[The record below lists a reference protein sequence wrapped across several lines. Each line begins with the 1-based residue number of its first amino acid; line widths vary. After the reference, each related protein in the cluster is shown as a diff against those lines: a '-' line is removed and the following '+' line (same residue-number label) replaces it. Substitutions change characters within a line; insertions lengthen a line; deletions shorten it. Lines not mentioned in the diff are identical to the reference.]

1 MALWVLLL
9 AVLLVESATS
19 QQTIDGLSQQ
29 ALPNPSGVVGQ
40 PTDGESATS
49 PVSSQDVAPAV
60 SSESGDGADGDSV
73 DEPAPDVEALVQDT
87 IDDAYRKALP
97 MVTKFGF
104 DPAVS
109 GECSQSLL
117 KMALAFRRLEPWA
130 IRMLDASGKVASGL
144 LMGTL
149 GDLGNFDECL
159 ATTVDNMYGE
169 RDFTGRFCTVYMN
182 FKNNTFVAKMVA
194 RFQEK
199 GYLRSKTKPF
209 TQDYKNPLNWIK
221 NKMAHGVRQSACIPS
236 TCSAE
241 DLAYIMN
248 TLGKKIGMKVRIRGC
263 KAVGE
268 TKILGWQAG
277 ILFTL
282 ATVAVLVV
290 AGTMA
295 DVALRTVLK
304 KKHGKRKGILRN
316 VVLGF
321 SIISN
326 TEKLLKTDPSD
337 PADSKLMFVHG
348 LRFYSSTWV
357 MLGHAFLIADPT
369 ATWLTVPAMFV
380 VGVWLLLPLMADGP
394 VLNDYKA
401 TFLDTCQRRWWTV
414 LLHTNN
420 FSPFLQMCLGHLWY
434 INIDFQLYVAL
445 LFIPLVML
453 RHSLTSA
460 PSVSAFCWATT
471 STSPPKMKLS
481 KPVQALCWCAAT
493 ACNLAIVFAPHK
505 WYTDHTYSIERPEC
519 LLFAALHRVA
529 WTLGVAWLVLACA
542 TGRGGIV
549 MSLLSW
555 RALVPLS
562 RLSYGAF
569 LSHVVI
575 LLAQMMT
582 NRERVAYTYMVK
594 TMNYLAVVMASY
606 LCAYLLYLFCEAPVA
621 TLERTLLGGI
631 ANPRRGSPVAASGL
645 TVVVPK
651 AADQRT
657 GSGLSEVPASLAA
670 PTRNGAAEECTQRSH
685 L

>member
-1 MALWVLLL
+1 MCAILYLCPSPSAN
-9 AVLLVESATS
+9 AV
-19 QQTIDGLSQQ
+19 
-29 ALPNPSGVVGQ
+29 
-40 PTDGESATS
+40 
-49 PVSSQDVAPAV
+49 
-60 SSESGDGADGDSV
+60 
-73 DEPAPDVEALVQDT
+73 
-87 IDDAYRKALP
+87 
-97 MVTKFGF
+97 
-104 DPAVS
+104 
-109 GECSQSLL
+109 
-117 KMALAFRRLEPWA
+117 
-130 IRMLDASGKVASGL
+130 LDASGKVASGL

-199 GYLRSKTKPF
+199 GYLR
-209 TQDYKNPLNWIK
+209 DYKNPLNWIK

-236 TCSAE
+236 TCSAG

-248 TLGKKIGMKVRIRGC
+248 TRI
-263 KAVGE
+263 
-268 TKILGWQAG
+268 
-277 ILFTL
+277 
-282 ATVAVLVV
+282 
-290 AGTMA
+290 M
-295 DVALRTVLK
+295 
-304 KKHGKRKGILRN
+304 RN

-348 LRFYSSTWV
+348 LRFYSST
-357 MLGHAFLIADPT
+357 
-369 ATWLTVPAMFV
+369 LTVPAMFV

-445 LFIPLVML
+445 LFIPLLMIRRPYL
-453 RHSLTSA
+453 GALLAALLTVVSSA
-460 PSVSAFCWATT
+460 YTGVVSYLNNYQPAVIFTHTDVSYTIGTANQIYFKPFAHIGSFCIGILLGYYIYVA
-471 STSPPKMKLS
+471 PKMKLS
-481 KPVQALCWCAAT
+481 KPVQVLCWCAAT

-594 TMNYLAVVMASY
+594 PNTPHPVHVNPHRHSFLKTMNYLAVVMASY
-606 LCAYLLYLFCEAPVA
+606 ICAYLLYLFCEAPVA

-631 ANPRRGSPVAASGL
+631 GNPRRGSPGTAAGL

-651 AADQRT
+651 AADQQT
-657 GSGLSEVPASLAA
+657 SSGLCEVPTSLAA
-670 PTRNGAAEECTQRSH
+670 PRRNGAAAECTQRSH

>member
-1 MALWVLLL
+1 MRYEREADSFVTEPRLCSRLL
-9 AVLLVESATS
+9 AIEY
-19 QQTIDGLSQQ
+19 GR
-29 ALPNPSGVVGQ
+29 
-40 PTDGESATS
+40 
-49 PVSSQDVAPAV
+49 AV
-60 SSESGDGADGDSV
+60 
-73 DEPAPDVEALVQDT
+73 
-87 IDDAYRKALP
+87 
-97 MVTKFGF
+97 
-104 DPAVS
+104 
-109 GECSQSLL
+109 
-117 KMALAFRRLEPWA
+117 
-130 IRMLDASGKVASGL
+130 LDASGKVASGL

-182 FKNNTFVAKMVA
+182 FKNNTFVTKM
-194 RFQEK
+194 
-199 GYLRSKTKPF
+199 
-209 TQDYKNPLNWIK
+209 DYRNPLNWIK

-241 DLAYIMN
+241 DLAYIIN
-248 TLGKKIGMKVRIRGC
+248 TLGKKIGMKARVRGC
-263 KAVGE
+263 KAEGE
-268 TKILGWQAG
+268 TKVLGWQAG
-277 ILFTL
+277 ILYTL

-290 AGTMA
+290 SGTMA

-304 KKHGKRKGILRN
+304 KRMHGKEKGNLQNI
-316 VVLGF
+316 VLGF

-348 LRFYSSTWV
+348 LRFYSST
-357 MLGHAFLIADPT
+357 
-369 ATWLTVPAMFV
+369 LTVPAMFV
-380 VGVWLLLPLMADGP
+380 VGVWLLLPLVADGP

-445 LFIPLVML
+445 LFIPLVMIRRPYL
-453 RHSLTSA
+453 GALLAALATVVSSA
-460 PSVSAFCWATT
+460 YTGVVSYLNNYQPAVIFTHTDVSYTIGTANQIYFKPFAHVGSFCIGVLLGYYIYVA
-471 STSPPKMKLS
+471 PKMKLS

-555 RALVPLS
+555 PALVPLS

-575 LLAQMMT
+575 LLAQAMT
-582 NRERVAYTYMVK
+582 NRERIAYTYVVK
-594 TMNYLAVVMASY
+594 V
-606 LCAYLLYLFCEAPVA
+606 
-621 TLERTLLGGI
+621 
-631 ANPRRGSPVAASGL
+631 RGCFAL
-645 TVVVPK
+645 I
-651 AADQRT
+651 
-657 GSGLSEVPASLAA
+657 
-670 PTRNGAAEECTQRSH
+670 H
-685 L
+685 